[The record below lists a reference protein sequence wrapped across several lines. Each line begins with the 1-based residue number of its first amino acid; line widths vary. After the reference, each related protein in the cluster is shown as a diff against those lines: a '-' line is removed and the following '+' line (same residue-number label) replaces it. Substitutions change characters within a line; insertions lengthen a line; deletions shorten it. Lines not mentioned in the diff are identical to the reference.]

1 MIRSSDGILR
11 IFEVLSEARTGLLVF
26 FEMRSGDRTAFLGL
40 LKFCPNL
47 GQDFLLFTT
56 PVPLKKIVYKLI
68 EIVCKL
74 FFLVIFVPNKQDIM
88 KRLTAREEEIMGYF
102 WTKGPLFV
110 KQLLEFYDEPRPHF
124 NTLSTIVRGLE
135 EKGFLA
141 HHTFGNTYQYYAAVT
156 EADYSRST
164 LKNVI
169 AKYFNNSYLG
179 VISSLVK
186 EEEIS
191 VEELKELIESIDNR
205 QSTIDD

>member
-1 MIRSSDGILR
+1 
-11 IFEVLSEARTGLLVF
+11 
-26 FEMRSGDRTAFLGL
+26 
-40 LKFCPNL
+40 
-47 GQDFLLFTT
+47 
-56 PVPLKKIVYKLI
+56 
-68 EIVCKL
+68 
-74 FFLVIFVPNKQDIM
+74 M

-141 HHTFGNTYQYYAAVT
+141 HHTFGNTYQYY
-156 EADYSRST
+156 SRST